1 MATAQSI
8 RDDLETVSLLITE
21 ISHFAQLAYELAGD
35 GLDQNA
41 PKWPWLVEMQARR
54 LKDAYDRVYSE
65 VMREALPFMEDMKR
79 ISGAQGR

>member
-35 GLDQNA
+35 GLDDRA

-54 LKDAYDRVYSE
+54 LRDAYDAVHTH
-65 VMREALPFMEDMKR
+65 VLREALPVMEDMKR